1 MTTSK
6 ERPTKATAT
15 DATATGTTATDAT
28 AAATAAKAPDH
39 EGKLTLAEILE
50 LLAGGRLPL
59 RFTAYDGSSAGPPD
73 APFGLELT
81 SPRGTTYLATA
92 RGDLG
97 LARAYIAGD
106 LEIHGV
112 HPGDPYELLRALADE
127 LVFRMPPPRDMA
139 RIARSIGVQHLR
151 PVAPPPQEAPARW
164 RRVAE
169 GLRHSKSRD
178 AEAIHH
184 HYDVSNTFYEWVL
197 GPSMTYTCACY
208 PRADASLDEAQENKY
223 RLVFEKLRL
232 QPGDRLLDVG
242 CGWGGMV
249 RYAARRGIRATG
261 VTLSREQASWAQ
273 RAIAEEG
280 MGELA
285 EVRHGDYRDIREASF
300 DAVSSIGLL
309 EHIGVRNYPS
319 YFRFLRSRLRTGG
332 LLLNHCITR
341 ADNRSRPS
349 TRGFIDRYVF
359 PDGELTGSGRIITE
373 AQDAGLEVLHE
384 ENLRPHYVMTLRDW
398 CANLVEHWDEAVAE
412 VGLATAK
419 VWGLYM
425 AGSRL
430 GFESGGIQLHQVLA
444 VKTDDRGDAGDLPLR
459 PWWTP

>member
-1 MTTSK
+1 MTSFK
-6 ERPTKATAT
+6 ER
-15 DATATGTTATDAT
+15 TTATDDAT
-28 AAATAAKAPDH
+28 TDAAKRTDS
-39 EGKLTLAEILE
+39 ETKLTLAEILE
-50 LLAGGRLPL
+50 ILAGGTLPV

-106 LEIHGV
+106 LEVHGV
-112 HPGDPYELLRALADE
+112 HPGDPYPVLRALADD
-127 LVFRMPPPRDMA
+127 LVFTRPSPRVMA
-139 RIARSIGVQHLR
+139 RIVRSIGVEHLR
-151 PVAPPPQEAPARW
+151 PIAPPAQEAPARW
-164 RRVAE
+164 RRVAT
-169 GLRHSKSRD
+169 GLRHSRSRD

-208 PRADASLDEAQENKY
+208 PRPDASLDEAQENKY

-232 QPGDRLLDVG
+232 KPGDRLLDVG

-249 RYAARRGIRATG
+249 RYAARRGVKATG
-261 VTLSREQASWAQ
+261 VTLSSEQASWAR
-273 RAIAEEG
+273 RAIEAEG
-280 MGELA
+280 LQDLA
-285 EVRHGDYRDIREASF
+285 EVRHGDYRDIRDSGF

-319 YFRFLRSRLRTGG
+319 YFRFLQSRLRPGG

-341 ADNRSRPS
+341 PENRSQPS
-349 TRGFIDRYVF
+349 THGFIDRYVF
-359 PDGELTGSGRIITE
+359 PDGELTGSGRIISE
-373 AQDAGLEVLHE
+373 AQDVGLEVLHE
-384 ENLRPHYVMTLRDW
+384 ENLRAHYALTLRDW
-398 CANLVEHWDEAVAE
+398 CANLVAHWDDAVAE
-412 VGLATAK
+412 VGLETAK

-430 GFESGGIQLHQVLA
+430 SFERNGIQLHQVLA
-444 VKTDDRGDAGDLPLR
+444 VRPGAQPGGTSDLPLR

>member
-1 MTTSK
+1 MTTFK
-6 ERPTKATAT
+6 ERTP
-15 DATATGTTATDAT
+15 DAAEPDG
-28 AAATAAKAPDH
+28 AAAQGEHAP
-39 EGKLTLAEILE
+39 KLTLAQILE
-50 LLAGGRLPL
+50 ILAGGRLPL

-73 APFGLELT
+73 AALGIELK
-81 SPRGTTYLATA
+81 SPRGTSYLATG

-112 HPGDPYELLRALADE
+112 HPGDPYELLKALAGD
-127 LVFRMPPPRDMA
+127 LVFTLPHPRV
-139 RIARSIGVQHLR
+139 IADIVRSIGVSHLL
-151 PVAPPPQEAPARW
+151 PVAPPPEEAPARW
-164 RRVAE
+164 RRAAS
-169 GLRHSKSRD
+169 GLRHSKGRD
-178 AEAIHH
+178 ADAIHH

-208 PRADASLDEAQENKY
+208 PDAEASLDEAQENKY

-261 VTLSREQASWAQ
+261 VTLSREQTAWAQ
-273 RAIAEEG
+273 QAIADEG
-280 MGELA
+280 LDGLA
-285 EVRHGDYRDIREASF
+285 EVRYGDYRDIGETRF

-309 EHIGVRNYPS
+309 EHIGVRNYGA
-319 YFRFLRSRLRTGG
+319 YFAFLQSRLRPGG

-341 ADNRSRPS
+341 PENTHKAAAG
-349 TRGFIDRYVF
+349 GFIDRYVF
-359 PDGELTGSGRIITE
+359 PDGELTGSGRIITA
-373 AQDAGLEVLHE
+373 AQDVGLEVLHE
-384 ENLRPHYVMTLRDW
+384 ENLRRHYALTLRDW
-398 CANLVEHWDEAVAE
+398 CANLVAHWDEAVAE
-412 VGLATAK
+412 VGLPTAK

-430 GFESGGIQLHQVLA
+430 AFESNGIQLHQVLA
-444 VKTDDRGDAGDLPLR
+444 VKPDAKGGIGDLPLR